1 MNCAYCKDNSKIHV
15 DSTNLL
21 NTLSYMPKKDR
32 AIIIRFIKQMEY
44 DYKYHSTIAIKDIDK
59 TYCFSCGSV
68 MERDDDGD
76 RYYYMCT
83 NMECKSWNGEDVI

>member
-1 MNCAYCKDNSKIHV
+1 MAKIILI
-15 DSTNLL
+15 LL
-21 NTLSYMPKKDR
+21 WYAK
-32 AIIIRFIKQMEY
+32 
-44 DYKYHSTIAIKDIDK
+44 IDK

-83 NMECKSWNGEDVI
+83 NMDCKSWNGEDVI